1 MPKRRGS
8 KAANQARMQ
17 TKAFTKWANSHLKTK
32 GIKMDDITKDL
43 STGLNLCYMLS
54 SMTGDTIKPP
64 NSAKKLNK
72 KTQREIRSLENINKA
87 LKFIQEEKGINLEG
101 LIGSRNIFEG
111 DVTMIL
117 GLVWTLILRLQISEF
132 ELDGVAGEKGLLLW
146 CQRVTKGYPKGGN
159 AIKNFSRSWKPG
171 LPFVAI
177 IHHFRPDI
185 IEFNPDAS
193 NRDAC
198 EAAFAA
204 AESLGIV
211 RILDVEDICDTPVP
225 DKKIVMTYIAEYFK
239 KFAVMEAADSKA
251 RAITSAVNLT
261 QRHEQLM
268 SDYEANAA
276 KFQDVVAEQVKT
288 FEDRDFGNSVES
300 VQSKI
305 QDFYNYVKE
314 DKPKHQGILLET
326 GNLLGSLHASQ
337 SQNER
342 PNYSPKITQD
352 ELKNNF
358 KDLETASTDRQVALN
373 DTFPSTFSTDTW
385 SSNSTPGP
393 PCPRT

>member
-1 MPKRRGS
+1 
-8 KAANQARMQ
+8 
-17 TKAFTKWANSHLKTK
+17 
-32 GIKMDDITKDL
+32 
-43 STGLNLCYMLS
+43 
-54 SMTGDTIKPP
+54 
-64 NSAKKLNK
+64 
-72 KTQREIRSLENINKA
+72 
-87 LKFIQEEKGINLEG
+87 
-101 LIGSRNIFEG
+101 
-111 DVTMIL
+111 MIL

-239 KFAVMEAADSKA
+239 KFAVMEAADSKCVSQAHRRDQGEFA
-251 RAITSAVNLT
+251 RMSTHNAYFYKPAHHIIIR
-261 QRHEQLM
+261 QGPGHHQCRQL
-268 SDYEANAA
+268 DAA
-276 KFQDVVAEQVKT
+276 
-288 FEDRDFGNSVES
+288 
-300 VQSKI
+300 
-305 QDFYNYVKE
+305 
-314 DKPKHQGILLET
+314 P
-326 GNLLGSLHASQ
+326 
-337 SQNER
+337 
-342 PNYSPKITQD
+342 
-352 ELKNNF
+352 
-358 KDLETASTDRQVALN
+358 
-373 DTFPSTFSTDTW
+373 
-385 SSNSTPGP
+385 
-393 PCPRT
+393 